1 MWLSS
6 GSTVVY
12 WVTFQAT
19 FSRHTMSG
27 LYDTVSKSDP
37 LNFWENHGLDYGS
50 VSNFLELNK
59 KELSKVGGV
68 SVQSVRFD
76 NKIPN
81 DLKDRLEQ
89 IANICNLVA
98 EFFDGDAEKTALW
111 FRTLNPMLGDLSP
124 RDMIRF
130 GRYKRLQKFVLSARE
145 ENTTSAA

>member
-1 MWLSS
+1 M
-6 GSTVVY
+6 
-12 WVTFQAT
+12 
-19 FSRHTMSG
+19 RG
-27 LYDTVSKSDP
+27 LYDTISTSDP
-37 LNFWENHGLDYGS
+37 LNFWANHGLDYSS

-76 NKIPN
+76 HKIPS
-81 DLKDRLEQ
+81 DLKERLEQ

-98 EFFDGDAEKTALW
+98 EFFDGDPEKTALW
-111 FRTLNPMLGDLSP
+111 FRTPNPMLGDLSP

-145 ENTTSAA
+145 ENTASAT